1 MKRNLLVLA
10 ILATLVGCS
19 STNGNLIK
27 PANDAVT
34 PIKDTKITT
43 SFVDEGIKITYTSGG
58 KLEKIDVYGV
68 APAWKRNHE
77 IIAEADAMDKLVK
90 FVHGKNVSTDRRV
103 KIISRAL
110 DNASDLTL
118 NKFSSN
124 DGTVETDSKSLEGE
138 LKNSNG
144 EESQKSNT
152 AKRNARIVDETMVN
166 AVQTITS
173 SGRLVG
179 VLKVGE
185 AVKDDGKTYLA
196 HYQWS
201 KKDMGAAI
209 EIRNEM
215 LKAQ

>member
-1 MKRNLLVLA
+1 MKRNILVLA
-10 ILATLVGCS
+10 VVATLVGCS
-19 STNGNLIK
+19 STGNNLIK

-34 PIKDTKITT
+34 PIKDTKISTN
-43 SFVDEGIKITYTSGG
+43 FVDEGIKITYTSGG
-58 KLEKIDVYGV
+58 KLEKIEVWGV
-68 APAWKRNHE
+68 APAWKRNHD

-90 FVHGKNVSTDRRV
+90 FVHGKNVTTDRRV

-110 DNASDLTL
+110 DNASDLTV

-124 DGTVETDSKSLEGE
+124 DGTIETDSKSIESE
-138 LKNSNG
+138 LKNNNG
-144 EESQKSNT
+144 EETQKSNT
-152 AKRNARIVDETMVN
+152 AKRNARIVDETFVN
-166 AVQTITS
+166 AVQTVTS

-179 VLKVGE
+179 VVKVGE
-185 AVKDDGKTYLA
+185 AVKNDGKTYVA

-201 KKDMGAAI
+201 KKEMGAAI